1 MSNRE
6 GYLHDYL
13 AASFIGLAFGLAVA
27 GPSGQALLGA
37 IFGNWGPYI
46 ATMLVVSVF
55 GFIPG
60 GFVAGY
66 LNSRFHQVGDKIEMA
81 GLSAGFFTAIVYTI
95 ITLFAAIVA
104 AIFNTAAAGTFFIG
118 WIIGVLL
125 AFVFFS
131 LGGYISGYL
140 EQRPFAM
147 PAIFNLSGLSRL
159 SRAPPPPPT
168 AMAQMCPTCG
178 RPMTFIT
185 QYNRWYCANCK
196 KYP

>member
-1 MSNRE
+1 MSIKE

-13 AASFIGLAFGLAVA
+13 AASFIGLAFALAVQTPA
-27 GPSGQALLGA
+27 ATALQGA

-66 LNSRFHQVGDKIEMA
+66 LNFKFHRVGEKIEMA

-95 ITLFAAIVA
+95 ISLFGTIVA
-104 AIFNTAAAGTFFIG
+104 AIFNTPVAGTFFIG
-118 WIIGVLL
+118 WIISVLL
-125 AFVFFS
+125 AFVFFP
-131 LGGYISGYL
+131 LGGYISGFL
-140 EQRPFAM
+140 ERRPFAM
-147 PAIFNLSGLSRL
+147 PAIFDLSKI
-159 SRAPPPPPT
+159 SRAPALPPPPT
-168 AMAQMCPTCG
+168 AGAQMCPTCG
-178 RPMTFIT
+178 QPLTFIQ
-185 QYNRWYCANCK
+185 QYGRWYCASCK

>member
-1 MSNRE
+1 MSIRE

-13 AASFIGLAFGLAVA
+13 AASFIGLAFGLAVQSPA
-27 GPSGQALLGA
+27 GTALTGA

-46 ATMLVVSVF
+46 ATMLVVGVF

-60 GFVAGY
+60 GFLAGY
-66 LNSRFHQVGDKIEMA
+66 INFRFHQVGENIEMV

-95 ITLFAAIVA
+95 ISLFGTIIA
-104 AIFNTAAAGTFFIG
+104 AIFTTAAAATFFIG
-118 WIIGVLL
+118 WIISVLL

-140 EQRPFAM
+140 ERRPFAM
-147 PAIFNLSGLSRL
+147 PTIFNLSRV
-159 SRAPPPPPT
+159 SRAPPPPPV
-168 AMAQMCPTCG
+168 AAAQMCPTCG
-178 RPMTFIT
+178 QPLTFIQ
-185 QYNRWYCANCK
+185 QYSRWYCSNCR